1 MQFRYP
7 DLAALE
13 DWGKGKCDG
22 VTTVNVYEYPTFVLE
37 WVWAVGR
44 TEAMNPTET
53 EGPTSTA
60 ASAYPAVSMVS
71 VSPSGAFSA
80 VTALAAEISRGC

>member
-1 MQFRYP
+1 M
-7 DLAALE
+7 
-13 DWGKGKCDG
+13 
-22 VTTVNVYEYPTFVLE
+22 NVYEYPTFVLE

-60 ASAYPAVSMVS
+60 ASAYPVVSMVS

-80 VTALAAEISRGC
+80 ATALAAEISRGC